1 MEIKGDFNLKKIV
14 IATAFTGILLLSA
27 CSGTSTEEQ
36 LNEILESTFEEEAGY
51 RDVQSELQNREQNE
65 QQLFESMMALTKE
78 QQAEVEELSQEA
90 IASADERLELLETER
105 ESMQSAAEEFQSMD
119 QLIEE
124 ADEESLKADLVALK
138 EQMEARFDK
147 HSDFTDAYQSLIE
160 HQRELYAMIAEEDM
174 DLERLQSKTD
184 EVNDQNDLVQ
194 EAVTAFNEQTEQ
206 FNELKNET
214 ARKIEAEN
222 N

>member
-1 MEIKGDFNLKKIV
+1 MEIKGDFILKKIV

-51 RDVQSELQNREQNE
+51 RDVQSELQDREQNE
-65 QQLFESMMALTKE
+65 QQLFESMMTLTKE

-124 ADEESLKADLVALK
+124 ADEESLKADLMALK

-147 HSDFTDAYQSLIE
+147 HGDFTDAYQSLIE
-160 HQRELYAMIAEEDM
+160 HQRELYTMIAEEDM

-184 EVNDQNDLVQ
+184 EVNEQNDLVQ